1 VSKVPLRELFLQKK
15 KKGCRGSRRK
25 RKKRKKRKR
34 RKKKEE
40 EEEEEEEKEAKDLQN
55 VLQKNKSC
63 KGTFNTD
70 NTFVGMFS
78 AKNKEKDGP
87 IELLSMLRKAWRVF
101 FLEQ

>member
-1 VSKVPLRELFLQKK
+1 
-15 KKGCRGSRRK
+15 
-25 RKKRKKRKR
+25 
-34 RKKKEE
+34 
-40 EEEEEEEKEAKDLQN
+40 LQN

-87 IELLSMLRKAWRVF
+87 IELLSMLRQAWRVF